1 MTLGDILREARKKK
15 GLTQEELAELVGVST
30 YTIGNYESDR
40 FTPRIS
46 YLKWVAQAL
55 DLKIEELIKRI

>member
-1 MTLGDILREARKKK
+1 M
-15 GLTQEELAELVGVST
+15 TQEELAELVGVST

-55 DLKIEELIKRI
+55 DLKLEELIERI